1 MGERSRFGPVHSQK
15 IRPKPLLLSPAFP
28 AILRRVVAKRNVLVA
43 ARLFFGLLTL
53 AAIGTQLVIQIQS
66 GFSVVNFFSY
76 FTNLSNIFAG
86 IVLIVGAIYLIKR
99 RQPTVAEDI
108 IRGSSIVCMALV
120 GIVFGVLLRDVDLGN
135 LLPWVNTVTHYIM
148 PVVVV
153 LDWLYQ
159 PPQSKLT
166 VKQIA
171 YWLIFPL
178 LYLAYSIIRGA
189 IVGFYAYPFFNPDK
203 VGGHGGVLLYSVA
216 ILSVF
221 LFVSWLLLTLGNKLK
236 PTGDIVAS

>member
-1 MGERSRFGPVHSQK
+1 MHDSSFTFGSAVD
-15 IRPKPLLLSPAFP
+15 RLSPMPIIP
-28 AILRRVVAKRNVLVA
+28 AGNAARKAHDTTCAMPRRNVLIG
-43 ARLFFGLLTL
+43 ARLFFGVLTL
-53 AAIGTQLVIQIQS
+53 AAIGTQLVIHVQS

-76 FTNLSNIFAG
+76 FTNLSNIFAAVVMT
-86 IVLIVGAIYLIKR
+86 IGAISLLR
-99 RQPTVAEDI
+99 HREPTTTDDI
-108 IRGSSIVCMALV
+108 IRGTSVVCMALV
-120 GIVFGVLLRDVDLGN
+120 GIVFSILLRNEDLGN
-135 LLPWVNTVTHYIM
+135 LLPRVNSMLHYVM

-159 PPQSKLT
+159 PPLSELA

-203 VGGHGGVLLYSVA
+203 VGGYGGVFLYCVA
-216 ILSVF
+216 ILAVF
-221 LFVSWLLLTLGNKLK
+221 LFVSWLFA
-236 PTGDIVAS
+236 DS

>member
-1 MGERSRFGPVHSQK
+1 MR
-15 IRPKPLLLSPAFP
+15 
-28 AILRRVVAKRNVLVA
+28 KRIVLIG

-53 AAIGTQLVIQIQS
+53 ATISTQLVIQIQS

-76 FTNLSNIFAG
+76 FTNLSNLFAAVV
-86 IVLIVGAIYLIKR
+86 IIIAATSLLKHR
-99 RQPTVAEDI
+99 EPTATDDI
-108 IRGSSIVCMALV
+108 IRGTSVVCMALV
-120 GIVFGVLLRDVDLGN
+120 GIIFSVLLRGADLGA
-135 LLPWVNTVTHYIM
+135 LLPWVNILTHYVM
-148 PVVVV
+148 PIVVV

-159 PPQSKLT
+159 PPQSNLA

-189 IVGFYAYPFFNPDK
+189 IVGFFAYPFFNPDK
-203 VGGHGGVLLYSVA
+203 VGGYGSVFLYTVA
-216 ILSVF
+216 ILAVF

-236 PTGDIVAS
+236 LKA